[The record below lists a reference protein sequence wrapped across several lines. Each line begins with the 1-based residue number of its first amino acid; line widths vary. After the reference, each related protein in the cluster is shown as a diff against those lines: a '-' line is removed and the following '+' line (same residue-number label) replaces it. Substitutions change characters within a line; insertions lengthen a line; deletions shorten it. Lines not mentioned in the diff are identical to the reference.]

1 MTISDWLHQL
11 GLETYLQSFSDNDI
25 DMDVLR
31 LLTPEDLSDLGVI
44 KVGHR
49 VRMLKAI
56 AALAP
61 TDTAEK
67 STTKASDSTLNTHLH
82 AASSNQAE
90 RRHLTVMFIDIVGS
104 TELTTQLDPEDVRAL
119 YAHFQAIV
127 EKIVKQYDG
136 FIASYMGDGVMCY
149 FGWPTA
155 HEDDAERA
163 VRAALSIIEK
173 ATAAPTPNGTELA
186 LRVGIATGLV
196 VVGEVIG
203 SGASEEASVAGQTPN
218 LAARMQS
225 IAEPNQVVLPNAT
238 RQILNNAFHLDSTGL
253 HTLKGFAEPVEAFV
267 VTGEALSQRRFEQHR
282 RTSLSALVGRGD
294 NLMTIK
300 RAWRRAQRGAGQI
313 VLVTGD
319 AGIGKSRLVQTVI
332 DDTESGDIVRVTL
345 QCSPYR
351 MESALHPVIH
361 ELKLAAGHQSSDTA
375 EQRLEKLSK
384 LPAVSSDMLPLLAT
398 LLDIDSSAG
407 FKSPD
412 LIPSQLRART
422 LETLV
427 AMLRRQSQS
436 KPLLIVFEDLH
447 WIDPTSL
454 EFLSLLMNSIADVPV
469 FLLATARPAFTHSFG
484 ALNHLHTLLLNHLS
498 QEQVQSLVNQLTDHK
513 ALPPEIIKIIID
525 RTDGVPLF
533 VEELTK
539 TILESNVLAINN
551 NTYRLDGPL
560 DTLAIPATL
569 QDSLMARLDR
579 LQPIKRVA
587 QTASCIG
594 REFSQQLLASILPLD
609 DQELDTAIQSLLS
622 AELVYRTGP
631 PDQKLFQFKHAL
643 VRDAAY
649 ESLLRSNRRHIHADI
664 LGVLEAQVDTPV
676 DLLAT
681 HAEAAGLTDKAID
694 LWETASKITIKRP
707 ALDEAISHISHA
719 IRLITPRLE
728 SGDTATTDRA
738 LSLQIQLG
746 MIVIPRFGWG
756 APETKQVFERA
767 LALSKQV
774 KQSPY
779 RYTIAYGLIS
789 SHISRAEYQR
799 AVDDGNAFIELAE
812 QSGESTALIL
822 AHRAKCMAL
831 MQVAE
836 LPRSQHHI
844 DIALSLLDPEKHYG
858 LESKYGIDLGVAC
871 SSLSANNLLH
881 MGKTVDADIALTE
894 CAAHAQRSGEINSRS
909 FFYAAS
915 ASFAIVDENDANLE
929 RSTRE
934 LTLLATKYNLS
945 SWRNWSDVFR
955 GLLLISAGDLD
966 GVELFHQGDQRQVAA
981 SQLYRLGASRVSAG
995 HRLHRIGEYAHARQF
1010 AKLTEDHVNQTG
1022 ETSTLPALY
1031 SLKAELALTDNDTQ
1045 TAAGY
1050 LTDGITLC
1058 RQSCMRLWQLRLAT
1072 RYAVLAKVHNR
1083 YTEARP
1089 LLQEAYNAIDDGN
1102 CGRDKARAQQILTD
1116 PINGHG

>member
-11 GLETYLQSFSDNDI
+11 GLETYLQSFRDNDI

-61 TDTAEK
+61 ADTAEE
-67 STTKASDSTLNTHLH
+67 STATTSDSTLNIHLH
-82 AASSNQAE
+82 AASPSQAE

-104 TELTTQLDPEDVRAL
+104 TELTTQLDPEDIRAL
-119 YAHFQAIV
+119 YAHFQSIV
-127 EKIVKQYDG
+127 ERVVKQYDG

-163 VRAALSIIEK
+163 VRAGLAIIEQ
-173 ATAAPTPNGTELA
+173 ATAAPTPNGTTLS

-238 RQILNNAFHLDSTGL
+238 RQILNNAFYLESTGL
-253 HTLKGFAEPVEAFV
+253 HTLKGFAKPIEAFV
-267 VTGEALSQRRFEQHR
+267 VAGEAFSQRRFEQHR
-282 RTSLSALVGRGD
+282 RASLSALVGRGD

-300 RAWRRAQRGAGQI
+300 RAWKRAQSGAGQV

-332 DDTESGDIVRVTL
+332 DDTKSHDITRVTL

-351 MESALHPVIH
+351 MESALYPVIH
-361 ELKLAAGHQSSDTA
+361 QLKLAVGHQSSDTA
-375 EQRLEKLSK
+375 EQRLEKLNR
-384 LPAVSSDMLPLLAT
+384 LPAVSSDMIPLLAT

-407 FKSPD
+407 FESPD
-412 LIPSQLRART
+412 LIPGQLRART

-427 AMLRRQSQS
+427 TILRRQAQS

-454 EFLSLLMNSIADVPV
+454 EFLGLLIGSITDVPV
-469 FLLATARPAFTHSFG
+469 FLLATARPTFTHSFG
-484 ALNHLHTLLLNHLS
+484 VFDHLHTLLLNHLS
-498 QEQVQSLVNQLTDHK
+498 QEQVQSLVSQLTDHK

-539 TILESNVLAINN
+539 TILESNVLAIENN
-551 NTYRLDGPL
+551 AYRLDGPL
-560 DTLAIPATL
+560 NTLAIPATL

-579 LQPIKRVA
+579 LQPMKRIA

-594 REFSQQLLASILPLD
+594 REFSQQLLASILPLGE
-609 DQELDTAIQSLLS
+609 QQLDAAIESLLS

-664 LGVLEAQVDTPV
+664 LGALEAQADTPV

-681 HAEAAGLTDKAID
+681 HAEAAGLTDRAID
-694 LWETASKITIKRP
+694 LWETASQITIKRP
-707 ALDEAISHISHA
+707 ALDEAISHITRA
-719 IRLITPRLE
+719 IRLITPKLE
-728 SGDTATTDRA
+728 SGDSVTANRA

-756 APETKQVFERA
+756 AAKTKQVFERA
-767 LALSKQV
+767 LDLSKQV
-774 KQSPY
+774 EHSPY

-812 QSGESTALIL
+812 QSEESTALIL
-822 AHRAKCMAL
+822 AHRAKGMAL
-831 MQVAE
+831 MQVGE
-836 LPRSQHHI
+836 LTQSQHHL
-844 DIALSLLDPEKHYG
+844 DTALSLFDPEKHYG

-871 SSLSANNLLH
+871 ASLSAINLMH
-881 MGKTVDADIALTE
+881 MGRSIEANIRLAE
-894 CAAHAQRSGEINSRS
+894 CATHAQNSGEINSRS

-915 ASFAIVDENDANLE
+915 SSFAIVIENDTDLE
-929 RSTRE
+929 HTTRE
-934 LTLLATKYNLS
+934 LTLLATKHNLS

-955 GLLLISAGDLD
+955 GLLLISSGDLE
-966 GVELFHQGDQRQVAA
+966 GVELFNQGDQRQVAA

-995 HRLHRIGEYAHARQF
+995 HRLHSIGEYALARQF
-1010 AKLTEDHVNQTG
+1010 ANITEDHINQTG

-1031 SLKAELALTDNDTQ
+1031 SLKAKLAVTRNDTQ
-1045 TAAGY
+1045 TAASY
-1050 LTDGITLC
+1050 IADGIKLC
-1058 RQSCMRLWQLRLAT
+1058 QQSSMRLWQLRLAT
-1072 RYAVLAKVHNR
+1072 HYATLTKVHNR
-1083 YTEARP
+1083 HKEVRQ
-1089 LLQEAYNAIDDGN
+1089 LLQEAYDAIDDGN
-1102 CGRDKARAQQILTD
+1102 CVRDKERAQQLLNAPNETAS
-1116 PINGHG
+1116 